1 METIF
6 WRLLC
11 ENRPKAGLKVNLTW
25 HLPSVD
31 NNLCLLKM
39 GEDTPIVTHY
49 RKTEEYEMITKF
61 GSLFAGHVD
70 FDDMGFDATPVND
83 RRLSDATLAGVFD
96 KAEAII
102 LKMEELGYDTFWSA
116 EHHFQH
122 EGYECIPNLLM
133 MYVHMAHL
141 TKNLKFG
148 CGFNVNPM
156 WHPLRLA
163 EDYATADILTS
174 GRVIFGV
181 GRGYHSR
188 EVDTFGVPSTLT
200 DNDANR
206 EIFEEQVEIMM
217 KAFNEESFSHE
228 GKHYKLPPEVPYR
241 GYTLKELTLVPRPRN
256 LPVETWQPM
265 VSASQRAMDFMAKH
279 GIKGIIGGGAAAGGA
294 QDQVVR
300 QWRETLAKSGR
311 ETELGADLTIG
322 FSMHI
327 AETEEKAI
335 EEARPFF
342 EENMKMFA
350 PLGFVRGLSD
360 DQISNLGQGSK
371 ARSAGLPTLE
381 DGVKAGSWLCGPP
394 ELVAEKIDDLQNRYP
409 GLEQINVGSVIG
421 TPQSVVLDQ
430 LERFG
435 KEVMPKFKK

>member
-1 METIF
+1 
-6 WRLLC
+6 
-11 ENRPKAGLKVNLTW
+11 
-25 HLPSVD
+25 
-31 NNLCLLKM
+31 
-39 GEDTPIVTHY
+39 
-49 RKTEEYEMITKF
+49 MITKF

-70 FDDMGFDATPVND
+70 FDDTGFDATPVND

-96 KAEAII
+96 KSEAII

-163 EDYATADILTS
+163 EDYATADILTG

-206 EIFEEQVEIMM
+206 EIFEEQVEVMM

-241 GYTLKELTLVPRPRN
+241 GYMLKELTLVPRPRN
-256 LPVETWQPM
+256 LPVETWQPV

-394 ELVAEKIDDLQNRYP
+394 ELVAEKIDDLQNRYR